1 MGRMRRSTGWRWGLF
16 LGLGLLA
23 ACLPGGEGGRA
34 SAPFFWCDRGRPRP
48 ERLCFYL
55 EGDPRPGSTF
65 LLIFDA
71 FYDMI
76 SPPPSMPPFTL
87 TILLPHTVEVVGVE
101 TGRSYRMEAAQGV
114 PMVDPAQLSSEA
126 FSVPGIRIQVDL
138 GWEGQQKLWDPYG
151 TPYGGKEASGERVR
165 VTVRLRE
172 PGEWQVRGILSQ
184 GESNEL
190 ASIALL
196 GWSTEAQAYWTDYD
210 TAFMRAWNL
219 KSQQCGGVRPCTI
232 RFPYD
237 PYRFALGV
245 PPEAPGHSL
254 RERPTTFCSSYGRPG
269 TCTDY
274 GLPEVSP
281 EDLQPEESPPPVSPP
296 ASSPP
301 SPAAPAR
308 WLDLSGRIHYRDPL
322 TGVLLPARGVRVELW
337 NEPEPSPRPC
347 AGQPRPTPRPPRVPP
362 PTPPL
367 ACRRARLGVTYTGE
381 DGSYSFSVPTAFPL
395 RLVLRVYARDDR
407 RVAVQDPSRGPYV
420 HKTEP
425 VELSP
430 GVHRLDV
437 VIEDGDNRTAF
448 FIYDTLTRWG
458 WEELMRRVG
467 WAPDRAVDVY
477 WPSACIWWHFG
488 GSCYHGGAI
497 RLVKEDGEK
506 PFVILHE
513 FAHFVLSRFHGD
525 GPIVAACV
533 ESLWQ
538 HDLKWHTSPSCAW
551 SEGWADFLAIALKG
565 YDPGKDVWIED
576 PLSFG
581 EFPRGNP
588 WGPWGANG
596 AGTNADSEWA
606 VAAVLWDLYDD
617 AREPWDILADD
628 LNGPGQNGLWAIST
642 QPGFRMADG
651 IFEFWMRW
659 VAGRPGQPGEA
670 ACPMYRLEIF
680 LAAHPMVSWIP
691 RGLCPPGWW
700 AEFFQ
705 DRDDGQWA
713 LNGPITWETFT
724 PPPVAR
730 TFWACVAFDTHAA
743 PDQPVVG
750 LSGTFWSARFSGWL
764 LVPVPANPLEP
775 YRFFF
780 DRLDDGGRL
789 VLDGETVWESWI
801 VHGPREEVV
810 ERRLPAGLVP
820 VVVEYAQGPADE
832 SSLFLDWEGPGWGK
846 EPLCRIRV
854 GGPAPTPTPTPAGWD
869 ARISPGGAGG
879 WTPAPRP
886 TGTPRP

>member
-1 MGRMRRSTGWRWGLF
+1 MEGLRFPSRLRWGL
-16 LGLGLLA
+16 LVGGLGLLL
-23 ACLPGGEGGRA
+23 ACMPGA
-34 SAPFFWCDRGRPRP
+34 SLSPSSSIFCSTDY
-48 ERLCFYL
+48 RLCLTL
-55 EGDPRPGSTF
+55 EGDPRVGQ
-65 LLIFDA
+65 
-71 FYDMI
+71 
-76 SPPPSMPPFTL
+76 PF
-87 TILLPHTVEVVGVE
+87 TILLYLLHGNTPDAPPVTLTLLGASSLEVLSLDTPRAYQIE
-101 TGRSYRMEAAQGV
+101 RDV
-114 PMVDPAQLSSEA
+114 PIPLVDPGELSSET
-126 FSVPGIRIQVDL
+126 FTVMGTRITVDL
-138 GWEGQQKLWDPYG
+138 GHAPAGKIRHPRFPGEETLGEIIRVG
-151 TPYGGKEASGERVR
+151 VRVKEA
-165 VTVRLRE
+165 
-172 PGEWQVRGILSQ
+172 GEWQFRGILLTPVKIQGVGGSVEIKTYTSQ
-184 GESNEL
+184 S
-190 ASIALL
+190 ALL
-196 GWSTEAQAYWTDYD
+196 GWSTEAQAHWTDYD

-477 WPSACIWWHFG
+477 WPSACIWWLFG

-497 RLVKEDGEK
+497 RLAEADGTDAAL
-506 PFVILHE
+506 ILHE

-525 GPIVAACV
+525 GPIVFACPGFAHSF
-533 ESLWQ
+533 EQ
-538 HDLKWHTSPSCAW
+538 HTSVSCAW
-551 SEGWADFLAIALKG
+551 SEGWASFLAAALLQTPEHRG
-565 YDPGKDVWIED
+565 WPLED
-576 PLSFG
+576 PNAHPR
-581 EFPRGNP
+581 FPQVDP
-588 WGPWGANG
+588 WIDGQDNG
-596 AGTNADSEWA
+596 DNEWA
-606 VAAVLWDLYDD
+606 VAAALWDLYDD
-617 AREPWDILADD
+617 APEPWDILADD
-628 LNGPGQNGLWAIST
+628 LNGPSQNGIWAIST
-642 QPGFRMADG
+642 QPGFRMGAG
-651 IFEFWMRW
+651 IYEFWMKW
-659 VAGRPGQPGEA
+659 VERRPDRPGEA
-670 ACPMYRLEIF
+670 ACPMARLQIF
-680 LAAHPMVSWIP
+680 LANDPTVVPIP
-691 RGLCPPGWW
+691 RGLCPPGW
-700 AEFFQ
+700 AATFFQ
-705 DRDDGQWA
+705 DQDDGRWT
-713 LNGPITWETFT
+713 LNGPITWQTFT
-724 PPPVAR
+724 PPPVATR
-730 TFWACVAFDTHAA
+730 TWDLIAFDTHAA
-743 PDQPVVG
+743 PNQPVPG
-750 LSGTFWSARFSGWL
+750 LRGTFWSARFTGWL
-764 LVPVPANPLEP
+764 LLPFSDT

-789 VLDGETVWESWI
+789 LLNNEYVSESWASWI
-801 VHGPREEVV
+801 VHGPRDEIV
-810 ERRLPAGLVP
+810 ERSLPRGLISIT
-820 VVVEYAQGPADE
+820 VEYAQGPAYE
-832 SSLFLDWEGPGWGK
+832 SSLFLNWEGPGWAK
-846 EPLCRIRV
+846 EPLGTIRLA
-854 GGPAPTPTPTPAGWD
+854 GAGMAPTPTPGGFD
-869 ARISPGGAGG
+869 YRIQPGGAGPS
-879 WTPAPRP
+879 TPSPRP
-886 TGTPRP
+886 TGTPPH